1 MPLPLLQQHSF
12 WRDRRRSVWR
22 LPNNR
27 KEVTRRDM
35 ASKKRSWFFLYGNRD
50 LAAACRLL
58 SLPLESTPDLK
69 LPLRQHLARTAK
81 GKEGLL
87 VAMCQPRPYFFPEP
101 VQSSRKCRKPFS
113 PSSGMC
119 MCTVKQAAPPG
130 GFLKVSCS
138 LLEAFLFQGTSA
150 FDTVFSRN
158 FPFLCQS
165 SLFSYDNRWAHVSR
179 HARGGGWMSGESAL
193 FVFSP
198 TPFPPR
204 SSPRG

>member
-1 MPLPLLQQHSF
+1 MQEGAHRVHFLQC
-12 WRDRRRSVWR
+12 RRCCCSTHFGATDDGR

-69 LPLRQHLARTAK
+69 LPLRQHLARTVK
-81 GKEGLL
+81 GKERLL

-101 VQSSRKCRKPFS
+101 VQSSRKCRKPSS
-113 PSSGMC
+113 PPSGMC

-130 GFLKVSCS
+130 AFLKS
-138 LLEAFLFQGTSA
+138 LAAYSKPSFSKGTSA

-158 FPFLCQS
+158 LPFLCQS

-179 HARGGGWMSGESAL
+179 HAHEGGGMDVG
-193 FVFSP
+193 
-198 TPFPPR
+198 
-204 SSPRG
+204 

>member
-69 LPLRQHLARTAK
+69 LPLRQHLARTAR
-81 GKEGLL
+81 GKRRTPSCNVPAPSLFLPGTSSIFSKVQETI
-87 VAMCQPRPYFFPEP
+87 FPF
-101 VQSSRKCRKPFS
+101 VWYVYVYCKTGR
-113 PSSGMC
+113 
-119 MCTVKQAAPPG
+119 PPG
-130 GFLKVSCS
+130 GLSES
-138 LLEAFLFQGTSA
+138 LLQPTRSLPIP
-150 FDTVFSRN
+150 RN
-158 FPFLCQS
+158 FGL
-165 SLFSYDNRWAHVSR
+165 
-179 HARGGGWMSGESAL
+179 
-193 FVFSP
+193 
-198 TPFPPR
+198 
-204 SSPRG
+204 